1 MTDKDG
7 VPCLPDDQAFVG
19 GLVIRPQPFKLRLVP
34 RSTDVVKLVEASAAE
49 ADVELKD
56 WD

>member
-1 MTDKDG
+1 M
-7 VPCLPDDQAFVG
+7 PCLPDDQAFVG
-19 GLVIRPQPFKLRLVP
+19 GLVIRPLPFKLRLVP
-34 RSTDVVKLVEASAAE
+34 RSADVVKLVEASAAE

>member
-34 RSTDVVKLVEASAAE
+34 RSADVVKLVEASAAE